1 LFIRKFYSKFEV
13 LTNHLIL
20 TKMKKLKLIFGLL
33 LVAGFFA
40 AIALSNTS
48 TDDQAIKKRGQM
60 YIPTKG

>member
-1 LFIRKFYSKFEV
+1 
-13 LTNHLIL
+13 
-20 TKMKKLKLIFGLL
+20 MKKIKLLFGIL